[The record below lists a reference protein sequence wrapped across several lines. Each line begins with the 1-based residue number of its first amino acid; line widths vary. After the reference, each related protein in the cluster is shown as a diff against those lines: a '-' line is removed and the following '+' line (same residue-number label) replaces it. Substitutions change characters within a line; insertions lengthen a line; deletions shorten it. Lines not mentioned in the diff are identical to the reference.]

1 MRKLMLLFALV
12 MLGAVLLT
20 GCGGSGPR
28 TAEDYLNANDQEELD
43 EAIAMT
49 RAMGMELDISTDGD
63 ILIYTYTFIQE
74 IDADLFIL
82 DPTDLRETAETDILP
97 EMSDFGVE
105 NPAVR
110 FVYLNADGSLLDEFE
125 FR

>member
-1 MRKLMLLFALV
+1 MRKFVLLFALV
-12 MLGAVLLT
+12 MRGAVLLT
-20 GCGGSGPR
+20 GCRGPR
-28 TAEDYLNANDQEELD
+28 TAEDYLNANDQAELD
-43 EAIAMT
+43 EAIALT
-49 RAMGMELDISTDGD
+49 RAMGMELEITTDGD

-74 IDADLFIL
+74 VDADLFIL
-82 DPTDLRETAETDILP
+82 DPSELRATAEADILP

-110 FVYLNADGSLLDEFE
+110 FVYLNSDGSLLDEFE